1 MEPIGGNP
9 QGMATDDDAAA
20 KAPVTPAPAS
30 EAPREANERR
40 ETDRLNERLA
50 ERIRQGTT
58 PPELREVPPAR
69 EVPPVREASVPR
81 ESRDPREAQPR
92 EARDP
97 REAPARE
104 AREPR
109 DNRDDKLNETIRQ
122 RLEHLVPEL
131 VKKTFAAG
139 MGAVFSTEEGIRKIA
154 REVSLPDVVG
164 YVASSADGAKDKVF
178 EIVARETR
186 DFLANLN
193 LTEEIAKI
201 LTTLSFEIKTE
212 IRFIPNSERITGA
225 EPDVKASV
233 KLKRNDKA
241 MGNEEGDAR
250 ESTGRSRLRFWR
262 RDEESSGDGGNGDD
276 NGGHDR

>member
-1 MEPIGGNP
+1 
-9 QGMATDDDAAA
+9 MATDDDAAA
-20 KAPVTPAPAS
+20 KATVSPAPAS
-30 EAPREANERR
+30 DPKEAKEPTERNEA
-40 ETDRLNERLA
+40 DRINERLA
-50 ERIRQGTT
+50 ERIRHGTN
-58 PPELREVPPAR
+58 PPEG
-69 EVPPVREASVPR
+69 
-81 ESRDPREAQPR
+81 RDPRE
-92 EARDP
+92 
-97 REAPARE
+97 
-104 AREPR
+104 
-109 DNRDDKLNETIRQ
+109 DKLNETIRQ

-139 MGAVFSTEEGIRKIA
+139 MGAVFSTEEGLRKIA

-186 DFLANLN
+186 DFLSNLN

-233 KLKRNDKA
+233 RLKKNERA
-241 MGNEEGDAR
+241 MSSEDDTSR
-250 ESTGRSRLRFWR
+250 DSRSRLRFWR
-262 RDEESSGDGGNGDD
+262 REDDHGGDKNGGDGG
-276 NGGHDR
+276 HDK